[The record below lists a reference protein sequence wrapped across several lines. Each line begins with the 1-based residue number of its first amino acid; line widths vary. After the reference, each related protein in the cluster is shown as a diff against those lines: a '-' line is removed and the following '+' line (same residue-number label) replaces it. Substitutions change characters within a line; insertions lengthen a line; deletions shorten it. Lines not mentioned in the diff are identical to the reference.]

1 MGVIKMRRWE
11 IILVRKIAIPILKNI
26 IQKIKV
32 AAEATQTQVDDVIV
46 NAIEAVIA
54 FLEDPETFEET

>member
-1 MGVIKMRRWE
+1 MIKMRKWE
-11 IILVRKIAIPILKNI
+11 IILVRKLAIPILKAI

-32 AAEATQTQVDDVIV
+32 AAEGTPTQVDDAIV
-46 NAIEAVIA
+46 NAIEAVIE